1 MATDSRPSRETDSAV
16 MTSSRVRSRERRATA
31 TTADTSPKATR
42 SQAPSTWPSLGV
54 VASYARPGE
63 GQTGHVPRSTERPP
77 APILFAHRGGR
88 AHSPENSLQAFE
100 TAIRLGATGLESDV
114 WCTADGIPVLHHDRR
129 VGSAWRRRPIDSLA
143 RDRIPDD
150 VPTLEDLYR
159 LVGGGVPL
167 SLDIRDPAVTPA
179 VLEVARR
186 HEGTRSL
193 WLCHPDRSVLADI
206 RETDRDVILVH
217 STRIE
222 RIDEGPERMAADL
235 SGMAIHAVNLPEQD
249 WSAGLVALFRRFG
262 LRCLAWDAQHPRQID
277 RLLALGLDGIYGDH
291 VDRLVDGLAR
301 RRATN

>member
-1 MATDSRPSRETDSAV
+1 MGTVIVARTNCANSGYNSICAGTLA
-16 MTSSRVRSRERRATA
+16 
-31 TTADTSPKATR
+31 ADFR
-42 SQAPSTWPSLGV
+42 IDLGSL
-54 VASYARPGE
+54 
-63 GQTGHVPRSTERPP
+63 
-77 APILFAHRGGR
+77 
-88 AHSPENSLQAFE
+88 SLQGHLSVAATCVAGHRCAVHDLGFADDADALITNG
-100 TAIRLGATGLESDV
+100 TAPFSGSFQPEGSLSDFDGQNIQGLWTLEV
-114 WCTADGIPVLHHDRR
+114 T
-129 VGSAWRRRPIDSLA
+129 
-143 RDRIPDD
+143 DD

-222 RIDEGPERMAADL
+222 RIYEGPERMAADL